1 MKKNGHLSATRVIAA
16 KIYSMLP
23 KHLKILVNLVDL
35 QQAAMLH
42 DIGKVFI
49 PKEILYKQGA
59 LTEREKEIMNLH
71 AEFGYELLKQRGIK
85 ESVLK
90 LIKYH
95 HQKPDGNGYPCV
107 DNDFEYTVSSQI
119 LCAAD
124 KYSALTEQRTY
135 HKAYTKAE
143 ALAIIS
149 EDVLSG
155 TISQEVFD
163 ALKKAA

>member
-1 MKKNGHLSATRVIAA
+1 MKKNGHLSATRIIAA

-23 KHLKILVNLVDL
+23 KALKSEVNLVDL

-59 LTEREKEIMNLH
+59 LTQREKEIMNLH
-71 AEFGYELLKQRGIK
+71 AEFSYELLKQRGIK
-85 ESVLK
+85 ESVLR

-95 HQKPDGNGYPCV
+95 HQRPDKTGYPCA
-107 DNDFEYTVSSQI
+107 DEDFEYTLSSQI
-119 LCAAD
+119 LSAAD
-124 KYSALTEQRTY
+124 KYSALTEQRAY
-135 HKAYTKAE
+135 HTACTKSE
-143 ALAIIS
+143 ALAIIY
-149 EDVLSG
+149 EDVDAG
-155 TISQEVFD
+155 VISQEVYD